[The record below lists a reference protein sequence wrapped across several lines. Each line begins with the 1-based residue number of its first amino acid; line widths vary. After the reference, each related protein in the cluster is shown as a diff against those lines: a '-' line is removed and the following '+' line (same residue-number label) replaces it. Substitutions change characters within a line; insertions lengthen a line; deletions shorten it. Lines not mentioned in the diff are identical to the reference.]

1 MSFLVAYLSSAHHSF
16 GKMCIFVRS
25 LLRSKHPRVEPSGTA
40 PPPPSSTDTTSSEAF
55 VDLIGA
61 TVAAVPTPSTS
72 DDFDI
77 HRTLET
83 VLTIQAVHG
92 QLLVDMLDEL
102 HALRANLAHLRH
114 SPSPPP
120 FDDGF

>member
-1 MSFLVAYLSSAHHSF
+1 MRES
-16 GKMCIFVRS
+16 
-25 LLRSKHPRVEPSGTA
+25 SKHPRVEPSGTA
-40 PPPPSSTDTTSSEAF
+40 PPPPSSTDTTSSEASIG
-55 VDLIGA
+55 LIGA

-83 VLTIQAVHG
+83 VLTIQAVHS

-102 HALRANLAHLRH
+102 HVLRANLAHLRH